1 MHGLPHRLPRGMVC
15 RRVPPAAPSRVFA
28 RLQAWGFMRG
38 ARVFWTAITAVAVA
52 SAVAMAPD
60 GPTAAAALSP
70 WRSLPPTPLLPRPLA
85 SGMARVNRIR
95 IFYAIFGHGQPL
107 LLLHGGLANSN
118 YWGYVIPILVRHGFE
133 VIVADS
139 RGQGRST
146 TAAEPL
152 TYDLMA
158 SDVIG
163 LLDHLGLKKVDIVG
177 WSDGGII
184 GLDIAIQH
192 PRRLHRLIIYGANSS
207 PSGVRAD
214 LGSSPVFAAYLART
228 RREYADLS
236 PTPREYARL
245 LAQIE
250 AMWAHE
256 PDFTRAELERVAI
269 PVAVADG
276 AHDEAVKCSDT
287 EFLARSIPRGALI
300 ILPDVSHFGML
311 QNPAEFASAAIAFLR
326 SDHHGGDFDR
336 SRTPE
341 AFRDAC
347 G

>member
-1 MHGLPHRLPRGMVC
+1 MALHRPI
-15 RRVPPAAPSRVFA
+15 A
-28 RLQAWGFMRG
+28 
-38 ARVFWTAITAVAVA
+38 
-52 SAVAMAPD
+52 
-60 GPTAAAALSP
+60 TAALRL
-70 WRSLPPTPLLPRPLA
+70 WRTLPPTPSLPRPLA
-85 SGMARVNRIR
+85 SGMVRVNRIR
-95 IFYAIFGHGQPL
+95 MFYAIFGHGQPL

-118 YWGYVIPILVRHGFE
+118 YWGYVIPLLVRHRFK

-146 TAAEPL
+146 TSAEPL

-163 LLDHLGLKKVDIVG
+163 LLDYLGLKKVDLVG

-184 GLDIAIQH
+184 GLDIAMHH
-192 PRRLHRLIIYGANSS
+192 PRRLRRLFVYGANSS

-214 LGSSPVFAAYLART
+214 LGSSRVFAAYLART

-236 PTPREYARL
+236 PTPREYDRL

-250 AMWAHE
+250 AMWAHQPE
-256 PDFTRAELERVAI
+256 LTRAELGRIGI

-276 AHDEAVKCSDT
+276 AHDEAIKCSDT
-287 EFLARSIPRGALI
+287 DFLARSIPRGTLM

-326 SDHHGGDFDR
+326 GDQRGGDFDR
-336 SRTPE
+336 SPIPE
-341 AFRDAC
+341 AVRDVC

>member
-1 MHGLPHRLPRGMVC
+1 
-15 RRVPPAAPSRVFA
+15 
-28 RLQAWGFMRG
+28 
-38 ARVFWTAITAVAVA
+38 
-52 SAVAMAPD
+52 MALDRPIV
-60 GPTAAAALSP
+60 AAALRP
-70 WRSLPPTPLLPRPLA
+70 WRTLPPTPSLPRPLA
-85 SGMARVNRIR
+85 SGVVRVNRIR
-95 IFYAIFGHGQPL
+95 MFYAVFGHGQPV

-118 YWGYVIPILVRHGFE
+118 YWGYVIPLLVRDRFN

-146 TAAEPL
+146 ASAERL

-163 LLDHLGLKKVDIVG
+163 LLDHLGLKKVDLVG

-184 GLDIAIQH
+184 GLDIAMH
-192 PRRLHRLIIYGANSS
+192 RPRRLRRLFVYGANSS

-214 LGSSPVFAAYLART
+214 LGSRPVFAAYLART

-236 PTPREYARL
+236 PTPREYDRL

-250 AMWAHE
+250 AMWGHE
-256 PDFTRAELERVAI
+256 PDLTRAELGRITI

-276 AHDEAVKCSDT
+276 AHDEAIKCSET
-287 EFLARSIPRGALI
+287 EFLAHSIPGATRI

-311 QNPAEFASAAIAFLR
+311 QNPAEFASAVIA
-326 SDHHGGDFDR
+326 
-336 SRTPE
+336 
-341 AFRDAC
+341 A
-347 G
+347 